1 MRPRFGFAAAIV
13 AVMAVMLVAAPVA
26 AATQWTTYRQVGTQ
40 AFAGNG
46 VCTDR
51 RRTTTCS
58 GENLSVFVGQIR
70 QSGFPTRKGE
80 QTCYE
85 RYSQTF
91 TRATFETI
99 EAHGMFGCTFNAG
112 TLTIND
118 LTSATLTPTVINL
131 TAYQCDAST
140 CTETPAGSITMR
152 GTWAGVGPVVTV
164 KSHSKFGDG
173 SCMQVNVDNGSF
185 RQASFEGTVAAPDAQ
200 MGQGSFTFRTNC
212 MF

>member
-1 MRPRFGFAAAIV
+1 MRPRFALAAALV
-13 AVMAVMLVAAPVA
+13 AVLAAVLMATPVA
-26 AATQWTTYRQVGTQ
+26 ASSPWSTFKQVGTQ

-70 QSGFPTRKGE
+70 ESGFPTRKGE

-91 TRATFETI
+91 SRPTFEII
-99 EAHGMFGCTFNAG
+99 EQHGVFGCTFNAG
-112 TLTIND
+112 TLAIND
-118 LTSATLTPTVINL
+118 LTSATLAPTVINL

-152 GTWAGVGPVVTV
+152 GTWAGVGPVSTQ

-200 MGQGSFTFRTNC
+200 MAQGSFTFRTNC